1 MSKAK
6 KKAGLGDNTIATNRR
21 AKHDYSIESTLQA
34 GLVLHGWEVKAMREG
49 KCTLQESYVQFHK
62 NEAWLNGSNISPLLS
77 ASSHIVPDQTRNRKL
92 LLNRHELERLASA
105 VSRKG
110 FTIVPLKLYFF
121 KNRVKLDIGLAKGK
135 KLHDKR
141 ASAKEQDWN
150 RDKSRIMKNVNR

>member
-6 KKAGLGDNTIATNRR
+6 KKAAVSDNTIATNRR

-34 GLVLHGWEVKAMREG
+34 GLVLEGWEVKAMRAG
-49 KCTLQESYVQFHK
+49 KCTLAESYVQFHK

-77 ASSHIVPDQTRNRKL
+77 ASTHIVPNQTRNRKL
-92 LLNRHELERLASA
+92 LLNKHELERLMGA
-105 VSRKG
+105 VNRKG
-110 FTIVPLKLYFF
+110 FTIVPLKLYFY
-121 KNRVKLDIGLAKGK
+121 KNKVKLDIGLAKGK

-141 ASAKEQDWN
+141 AASKEQDWN

>member
-6 KKAGLGDNTIATNRR
+6 KKAGLGDNVIANNRR
-21 AKHDYSIESTLQA
+21 AKHDYSIESTFQA
-34 GLVLHGWEVKAMREG
+34 GLVLEGWEVKAMRAG
-49 KCTLQESYVQFHK
+49 KCTLVESYVQIHK

-77 ASSHIVPDQTRNRKL
+77 ASSHVVPNQTRNRKL
-92 LLNRHELERLASA
+92 LLNRHELERLMSA

-141 ASAKEQDWN
+141 ASAKELDWN